1 MRSGKVDFTLV
12 LSMFFDT
19 RLGGK
24 CLIMC
29 HVGAVLGLSWEDL
42 GPLGCTLGAS
52 CATSGQS
59 WENLGAT
66 WFNLGRHSEC
76 EVGMLIS
83 HWFYRCF
90 STPAW
95 VAEVSS
101 CAMSG
106 LSWGY
111 LGRIWGPLGP
121 PWGHLVPRWGNL
133 GRTWRLLGSTWGD
146 IANAK

>member
-1 MRSGKVDFTLV
+1 MRSGNVDFALV
-12 LSMFFDT
+12 LFMFFDT
-19 RLGGK
+19 RLGGRS
-24 CLIMC
+24 LIMC

-95 VAEVSS
+95 VANVSS

-106 LSWGY
+106 LSWGWEDLEATWST
-111 LGRIWGPLGP
+111 LGASCATLGQS
-121 PWGHLVPRWGNL
+121 WENLETTWLNL
-133 GRTWRLLGSTWGD
+133 G
-146 IANAK
+146 